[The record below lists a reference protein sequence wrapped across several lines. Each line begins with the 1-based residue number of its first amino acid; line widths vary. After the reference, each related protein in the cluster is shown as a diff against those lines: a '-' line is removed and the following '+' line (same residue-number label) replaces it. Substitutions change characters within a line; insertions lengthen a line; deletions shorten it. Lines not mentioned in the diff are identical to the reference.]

1 MSENQGIDESLY
13 YGVTLGPYP
22 IPKPND
28 FTLIMSDNEELI

>member
-1 MSENQGIDESLY
+1 MQYVLHYPN